1 MMKNVRD
8 IAIDGYEMLLRYDT
22 EAMREII
29 TDMMRIWGDLD
40 VWIDVFRNDKDM
52 LRRFEEAKHRILIS
66 EPLIVDY
73 IEGR

>member
-1 MMKNVRD
+1 MKSVRD

-22 EAMREII
+22 EAMREIV

-40 VWIDVFRNDKDM
+40 VWLDVFRNDKDM
-52 LRRFEEAKHRILIS
+52 LRRFEEAKYRILIS